1 MESMKVTSVCIQS
14 VVGDIE
20 GNKSRIIDA
29 IGSSSK
35 EEPDLILFPEL
46 SLTGYSMPASSGYS
60 LSMDSPVVGEIVDCA
75 CDNSCIVSF
84 GMVDDA
90 GHISQVV
97 TENGRIIGTYNKT
110 HLGNRESNVMRPG
123 DSLDVIRTSK
133 CNLGI
138 QICWES
144 HFSDIT
150 RTYAM
155 RGADLVLMPH
165 ASPLSG
171 QRRKSVW
178 DRIVP
183 ARCNDNVVF
192 AMLCNSSGENGCGSS
207 FGGGASIVDP
217 RGNIIGED
225 YSPEGSVTVEID
237 PCEMEMIRSGTSES
251 MRDTYFL
258 NRRRP
263 ELYES

>member
-14 VVGDIE
+14 VVGDIK
-20 GNKSRIIDA
+20 GNKSRIIES
-29 IGSSSK
+29 IESSSA
-35 EEPDLILFPEL
+35 EESDIILFPEL
-46 SLTGYSMPASSGYS
+46 SLTGYSMPSSRGYP
-60 LSMDSPVVGEIVDCA
+60 LSIDSPDVGEIVDSA

-90 GHISQVV
+90 QHISQVI
-97 TENGRIIGTYNKT
+97 TENGRIVGTYDKT
-110 HLGNRESNVMRPG
+110 HLGDRESKVMRPG
-123 DSLDVIRTSK
+123 DSLDVIHTSK
-133 CNLGI
+133 CNLGV

-144 HFSDIT
+144 HFPDIT

-155 RGADLVLMPH
+155 RGADIILMPH

-171 QRRKSVW
+171 QRRKAVW

-192 AMLCNSSGENGCGSS
+192 AMLCNSSGGNGCGSV

-237 PCEMEMIRSGTSES
+237 PEEMEMIRSENGRS

-263 ELYES
+263 ELYEF